1 MQQYIGFNI
10 SSSEYMIPILTVR
23 EIITMPTITALPHL
37 PSYVKGITNLR
48 DTIIPVVNLKYML
61 NSDNEEDAGNTVI
74 VLATGQITFGIV
86 VDGITGVINVEPSKI
101 EPPESFVNNKKD
113 SIAGVAKL
121 KNKLVVLLDTK
132 KLLPIDDLSL
142 LEDAIVDI
150 KESADGKSVE
160 VTRQID
166 TIGGKVTIKELR
178 DAKDYLS
185 DKIDEK
191 DPKHGIYK
199 LIMEIM
205 DALSNNEY
213 QRVEEIVAKLVT
225 ATDSDIFKEVGK
237 ITRKIHDSLEDFKGA
252 IDNGLQRLTE
262 NDVPNAVDKLQFVI
276 TKTEEAANKTMEVVE
291 RYFEEEKDFNIHL
304 DNIKGHEEDV
314 AYLKAF
320 KGALDENMTEILT
333 AQQFQDI
340 TGQTIKKVINLVNS
354 VEGELLTLITQFGL
368 SDNAGADIKPTTV
381 TYDEYK
387 TEEAGSKPADNVS
400 QSDVES
406 LLSDFGF

>member
-10 SSSEYMIPILTVR
+10 NASEYMIPILTVR
-23 EIITMPTITALPHL
+23 EIITMPSITALPHL
-37 PSYVKGITNLR
+37 PSYVRGITNLR
-48 DTIIPVVNLKYML
+48 DTIIPVVNLKYLL
-61 NSDNEEDAGNTVI
+61 NSDNGEDAGNTVI
-74 VLATGQITFGIV
+74 VLATGQVTFGIV
-86 VDGITGVINVEPSKI
+86 VDGITGVINVDPSEI

-132 KLLPIDDLSL
+132 KLLPIADLSL
-142 LEDAIVDI
+142 LEDAIVNI
-150 KESADGKSVE
+150 KESVDGTSVE
-160 VTRQID
+160 VTREID
-166 TIGGKVTIKELR
+166 TMGGKVTVKELH

-185 DKIDEK
+185 DKLDEN
-191 DPKHGIYK
+191 DPKHAIYD
-199 LIMEIM
+199 LILEFM

-213 QRVEEIVAKLVT
+213 QRVEEIVAKLVK

-237 ITRKIHDSLEDFKGA
+237 ITRKLHDSLEDFKGA

-262 NDVPNAVDKLQFVI
+262 NEVPNAVDKLQFVI
-276 TKTEEAANKTMEVVE
+276 AKTEDAANKTMGIIE
-291 RYFEEEKDFNIHL
+291 RYFEEEEDFNTHL

-320 KGALDENMTEILT
+320 KVALDENLTEILT

-368 SDNAGADIKPTTV
+368 SDNDGTEVKPTTV

-387 TEEAGSKPADNVS
+387 TEEAGSGTAEKVS

-406 LLSDFGF
+406 LLNDFGF

>member
-10 SSSEYMIPILTVR
+10 SASEYMIPILTVR
-23 EIITMPTITALPHL
+23 EIITMPSITALPHL

-61 NSDNEEDAGNTVI
+61 NPDNGEDTGSTVI
-74 VLATGQITFGIV
+74 VLATGQVTFGIV
-86 VDGITGVINVEPSKI
+86 VDGITGVINIDPSKI
-101 EPPESFVNNKKD
+101 EPPESFVNNVKD

-132 KLLPIDDLSL
+132 KLLPISDLSL
-142 LEDAIVDI
+142 LEDAIVNV
-150 KESADGKSVE
+150 KESADGKNVE

-166 TIGGKVTIKELR
+166 TIGGKVTVKELH
-178 DAKDYLS
+178 DAKNYLS
-185 DKIDEK
+185 DKLDES
-191 DPKHGIYK
+191 DPKHAIYD
-199 LIMEIM
+199 LVLEFM
-205 DALSNNEY
+205 DALSNKEY
-213 QRVEEIVAKLVT
+213 DKVEVIVAKLVK

-237 ITRKIHDSLEDFKGA
+237 ITRKLHDSLEDFKGA
-252 IDNGLQRLTE
+252 IDSGLQRLTE
-262 NDVPNAVDKLQFVI
+262 SDVPNAVDKLQFVI
-276 TKTEEAANKTMEVVE
+276 TKTEEAANKTMGIVE
-291 RYFEEEKDFNIHL
+291 RYFEEEEDFNTRL
-304 DNIKGHEEDV
+304 DGIKGHDEDV

-368 SDNAGADIKPTTV
+368 SDKAGAEINPTTI
-381 TYDEYK
+381 TYKEYE
-387 TEEAGSKPADNVS
+387 TEEAGLSPAETVS

-406 LLSDFGF
+406 LLNDFGF